1 MTLAPLSL
9 ATGNPDN
16 ASNMTINQRSF
27 QTAIATGRYSMYP
40 GSIHIAQI
48 HADERRL
55 DFLAE
60 ADDMRRANLAES
72 GSQNRAGLMGRASN
86 LRHRLGVA
94 LVSVGHRLQHAEPQP
109 ATDQTPLG
117 TLRTAR

>member
-9 ATGNPDN
+9 ATTNLVTD
-16 ASNMTINQRSF
+16 SNLTRFQRSF
-27 QTAIATGRYSMYP
+27 QTAIDTERYNMFP

-48 HADERRL
+48 HANERRL
-55 DFLAE
+55 DFLVE
-60 ADDMRRANLAES
+60 ADNMRQVNLALS
-72 GSQNRAGLMGRASN
+72 GRNRAGLVGRISN

-94 LVSVGHRLQHAEPQP
+94 LVSVGQRLQHADVQP
-109 ATDQTPLG
+109 ATDGAAIG

>member
-1 MTLAPLSL
+1 MTLALLSL
-9 ATGNPDN
+9 ATTNLVTD
-16 ASNMTINQRSF
+16 SNLTTNQRSF
-27 QTAIATGRYSMYP
+27 QTAIDTERFNMYP

-48 HADERRL
+48 HANERRL

-60 ADDMRRANLAES
+60 ADNQRLAKMARSS
-72 GSQNRAGLMGRASN
+72 GHNRSGFVVRASN

-94 LVSVGHRLQHAEPQP
+94 LVSVGHRLQHAEAQP
-109 ATDQTPLG
+109 ATEQTPLG